1 MGVII
6 GITGQ
11 SGAGKST
18 VGGMLRARGF
28 HVIDADEVSRIVTRR
43 GEPCLL
49 DLAIEFGTGVLNRDG
64 ELNRKKLGKIVF
76 GDREKLA
83 RLNEITH
90 PYILGEIMRIS
101 EGRFKKGERAVF
113 LDAPTLFESGG
124 DKLCDK
130 VIAVV
135 APREKR
141 FNRIKERDGLSDA
154 DANAR
159 LDAQHESEYYA
170 SRSNIL
176 IENGSDVSALRVLVM
191 EMLDKLG
198 LALGRLGK
206 SGGEND

>member
-18 VGGMLRARGF
+18 VAGMLRARGF
-28 HVIDADEVSRIVTRR
+28 HVIDADAVSRVVTRK

-64 ELNRKKLGKIVF
+64 ELDRKKLGKIVF
-76 GDREKLA
+76 GDKEKLA

-90 PYILGEIMRIS
+90 PYILEEILRMAKD
-101 EGRFKKGERAVF
+101 RFKRGERAVF

-124 DKLCDK
+124 DKHCDK
-130 VIAVV
+130 VVTVV

-141 FNRIKERDGLSDA
+141 LARIKERDGLSDA
-154 DANAR
+154 DASAR
-159 LDAQHESEYYA
+159 LDAQYNSEYYA

-198 LALGRLGK
+198 LALGRLDR
-206 SGGEND
+206 SGGGRD